1 MEEEQKQKLPMYYQ
15 QIYDLMEQLNKAYV
29 RRYGQHY
36 LRFFKQFY
44 SRVRF
49 ELTKEQKKYFEDRFK
64 ELEKQETVEKNE
76 FNGLSVDF
84 QSQKIAERSE
94 ALLNPVY
101 ELQLKLYEYLEDS
114 TIFNFLKQNMELI

>member
-15 QIYDLMEQLNKAYV
+15 QIYDLMEQLNKFYV
-29 RRYGQHY
+29 KRYGQYY
-36 LRFFKQFY
+36 LRIFKQFY

-49 ELTKEQKKYFEDRFK
+49 ELTKEQKKFFEDRFK